1 MPPSLSSAL
10 PLCSSTRLGR
20 RQLWRRA
27 ARPAGWAS
35 TLGALALGL
44 CAALPAQAGRP
55 LVTEDAGVLDP
66 GECELELYAAHERLR
81 PQVRARGASAQG
93 SCGVGHGV
101 QAALA
106 LERQRASGTE
116 DAGRSEGG
124 LLSFKARLLGDDDD
138 DPALALVGGVHWGR
152 HEHQS
157 FRRDSLALGLA
168 GTLPL
173 PQGFT
178 AHANLGHYHDHA
190 EHQRSTVWALAL
202 EKALTD
208 TLDLGAEVFGDDRGR
223 PWRGLGLRWAA
234 MPRLSIGSSY
244 AVQAGSGRSRLVTLG
259 FTLGF

>member
-1 MPPSLSSAL
+1 MPL
-10 PLCSSTRLGR
+10 PPPLLMPTRPPRRPPVSGR
-20 RQLWRRA
+20 IRRWQ
-27 ARPAGWAS
+27 G
-35 TLGALALGL
+35 GCVALALWAGVTL
-44 CAALPAQAGRP
+44 SAQAGRP
-55 LVTEDAGVLDP
+55 LATEDAGVLEAGD
-66 GECELELYAAHERLR
+66 CELEVYAAQERLR
-81 PQVRARGASAQG
+81 PAGRARGASVQG

-106 LERQRASGTE
+106 AERVRVRGND
-116 DAGRSEGG
+116 DAGRDEGG

-138 DPALALVGGVHWGR
+138 DPALALVGGLHWGR
-152 HEHQS
+152 HDHEA

-178 AHANLGHYHDHA
+178 AHANLGHYQDHA

-208 TLDLGAEVFGDDRGR
+208 TVDLGAELYGDDRGR

-234 MPRLSIGSSY
+234 TPSLTVGTSY
-244 AVQAGSGRSRLVTLG
+244 AVQAGAGRARLVTVGVTLG
-259 FTLGF
+259 F